1 MDFKMIIEII
11 GWASTVL
18 FVGSFLVKERAALHL
33 IGFFACI
40 FKLVYSYEHA
50 VWPLFVNWVILL
62 FVQAYQFF
70 VYRRQK
76 NQDVLEPKE
85 ELAA

>member
-1 MDFKMIIEII
+1 MDNLQFFYFIEAI

-18 FVGSFLVKERAALHL
+18 FVSSFLVRNRSVLHL
-33 IGFFACI
+33 LGFFACI
-40 FKLVYSYEHA
+40 LKLIYSYQHA

-70 VYRRQK
+70 VYRSK
-76 NQDVLEPKE
+76 DH
-85 ELAA
+85 

>member
-1 MDFKMIIEII
+1 MDSLTFHYVIEAI

-18 FVGSFLVKERAALHL
+18 FVASFLVRNRSALHA

-40 FKLVYSYEHA
+40 LKLIYSYQHA

-62 FVQAYQFF
+62 FVQAYQYLA
-70 VYRRQK
+70 YRGK
-76 NQDVLEPKE
+76 DH
-85 ELAA
+85 

>member
-1 MDFKMIIEII
+1 MDWHLIIEII
-11 GWASTVL
+11 GWTSTIL
-18 FVGSFLVKERAALHL
+18 FVASFLVKDRSVLHL

-40 FKLVYSYEHA
+40 FKLIYSYEHA

-70 VYRRQK
+70 KYRK
-76 NQDVLEPKE
+76 KSTEVITAKE